1 MACVIS
7 GVIDRVTNQMN
18 ARVSLATL
26 GRTNLA
32 LFALQ
37 QQISTGRSI
46 LRSSD
51 DVVKAATIG
60 VLDDRLQRS
69 EQISRNLQHA
79 DSALSE
85 ADTTLD
91 EATNIAQQAKSIAS
105 GQVGATVTAAERE
118 GQSRVVDSLLL
129 GLFNIANREGVAG
142 YVLGASQSASR
153 APVESLRGGYRY
165 RGRGEGL
172 LTDLGSATAVP
183 LTLGERNPI
192 AGISAKVGGQVDL
205 DPALTDD
212 TRLADLKGARGQGVA
227 TGIIRMSIDN
237 GAAVEI
243 DLSGI
248 DAAGEARVRIER
260 AIRAHE
266 QRTGTTV
273 LGPGGVSFA
282 GGRFSFDVAGASTT
296 IEFSDPGSGMTAQD
310 LGLARVPATPIT
322 PVQNQGLDTGPRLTM
337 RTPLSAM
344 DGLGGTLGRLLI
356 TNAGQSVEVDLTG
369 AVTLQDV
376 RNRIEGADLGVR
388 VEISADGGAV
398 EIRNELAGRSN
409 QSLSIGEV
417 AGGNTATLLGIRTM
431 SPSTRLASFNFGKGV
446 QIVDNAADPLTGQ
459 VSPERNV
466 DFEIRLGDA
475 AGTVIPVD
483 LRPQDVVSVQT
494 LLDRVNAE
502 IQPRLLA
509 AGLPADALVA
519 GLTPRGNGLTLVQG
533 SSFAGAI
540 QVNVRNNS
548 SAARDLGLTSGAYDP
563 ATSTLTGEDRAKVR
577 VECLF
582 THLSDLRHALTT
594 NDVYGIQFASQD
606 IESSISRLAESRGVV
621 GGYGQLVDSAKQRV
635 ADRVVLD
642 ETVRSQLRDID
653 FTEAASKFTLLQTQL
668 EAGLRTTAMA
678 SQRSLLDFLG

>member
-1 MACVIS
+1 VSS

-32 LFALQ
+32 LFTLQ
-37 QQISTGRSI
+37 QQIATGRSI

-60 VLDDRLQRS
+60 VLDDRLLRS
-69 EQISRNLQHA
+69 GQITRNLQHA
-79 DSALSE
+79 DSALSV
-85 ADTTLD
+85 ADTTLE
-91 EATNIAQQAKSIAS
+91 EAVNIAQQAKSIAS

-118 GQSRVVDSLLL
+118 GQSRVVDSMLL
-129 GLFNIANREGVAG
+129 GLFNIANQEGVAG
-142 YVLGASQSASR
+142 FILGASQSATR
-153 APVESLRGGYRY
+153 APVEPLRGGYRY
-165 RGRGEGL
+165 RGRGDGL

-192 AGISAKVGGQVDL
+192 AGVSARSGGQVDL
-205 DPALTDD
+205 DPVLTND
-212 TRLADLKGARGQGVA
+212 TRLIDLRGARGLGVA
-227 TGIIRMSIDN
+227 TGVIRMSVDSA
-237 GAAVEI
+237 AAVDV

-248 DAAGEARVRIER
+248 GTAGEARTRIER

-266 QRTGTTV
+266 QQTGTTV
-273 LGPGGVSFA
+273 LGPGGVTFS
-282 GGRFSFDVAGASTT
+282 GGRFSFDVQGAATT
-296 IEFSDPGSGMTAQD
+296 IAFTDPGSGVTARD
-310 LGLARVPATPIT
+310 LGLARLPAS
-322 PVQNQGLDTGPRLTM
+322 PVSQAQNQGLDTGPRLTM

-344 DGLGGTLGRLLI
+344 AGLAGPLGRI
-356 TNAGQSVEVDLTG
+356 VISNAGQAVEIDLSNAT
-369 AVTLQDV
+369 TLQDV
-376 RNRIEGADLGVR
+376 RNLIEATDLGVR
-388 VEISADGGAV
+388 VEISADGSAI

-409 QSLSIGEV
+409 QSLSIGEA

-431 SPSTRLASFNFGKGV
+431 SPATRLASFNFGKGV
-446 QIVDNAADPLTGQ
+446 QIVDGAADPLTGL
-459 VSPERNV
+459 VDPERNV

-475 AGTVIPVD
+475 AGTVVPID

-494 LLDRVNAE
+494 LLDRVNSQ
-502 IQPRLLA
+502 IQPRLAA

-519 GLTPRGNGLTLVQG
+519 GLTPHGNGLTFVQG
-533 SSFAGAI
+533 GSFTGPI
-540 QVNVRNNS
+540 QVSVRNNS
-548 SAARDLGLTSGAYDP
+548 RAAHDLGLTTGSYDT

-582 THLSDLRHALTT
+582 THLLDLRHALTT
-594 NDVYGIQFASQD
+594 NDVSGIQFASTD
-606 IESSISRLAESRGVV
+606 IEAAITRLAETRGVV
-621 GGYGQLVDSAKQRV
+621 GGYGQLIESASQREAERAV
-635 ADRVVLD
+635 MD

-653 FTEAASKFTLLQTQL
+653 FTEAASRFTLLQTQL